1 MDRLYLMV
9 SNHTNI
15 LCEPERALTD
25 EFNKGCFCLYVY
37 AMYGTSIH
45 LDVYRHV
52 HAYNITHKLTLRSE
66 LQLYTYEQ
74 RNKHK

>member
-9 SNHTNI
+9 SNHTGI

-25 EFNKGCFCLYVY
+25 EFNKGCLCLY

-45 LDVYRHV
+45 LDVYRYV
-52 HAYNITHKLTLRSE
+52 RAYI
-66 LQLYTYEQ
+66 
-74 RNKHK
+74 